1 MLRLPKQTP
10 LPEKAVKLLAA
21 EPCRKLLQVPGGEDG
36 ENPAFLCQSLTN
48 LDGAALMLS
57 LDREHTG
64 LGRGLVRSLWFDRP
78 ITVWLC
84 QGQLSLRAQAW
95 AYRCH
100 IVGPAFRQ
108 MRALAQEQNP
118 MEDIACAWQLLPEE
132 WVQTNQTPP
141 SPQGLSAGPAEL
153 HLDHPLLHG
162 AERLTAE
169 K

>member
-10 LPEKAVKLLAA
+10 LPGKAVKLLAA
-21 EPCRKLLQVPGGEDG
+21 ENCRKLLQVPGKEK
-36 ENPAFLCQSLTN
+36 ENPAFVCQSLTS

-84 QGQLSLRAQAW
+84 QGDISLRGQAW

-100 IVGPAFRQ
+100 IVGPGFSQ
-108 MRALAQEQNP
+108 MRALAQARNP
-118 MEDIACAWQLLPEE
+118 MGDIACAWQLLPEE
-132 WVQTNQTPP
+132 WTQTNETPP
-141 SPQGLSAGPAEL
+141 SPKGLSAGVPEL

-162 AERLTAE
+162 GDAPAA
-169 K
+169 KK